1 MICNRLA
8 VPAQDH
14 LAVRAVT
21 AVQHL
26 GGVERC
32 RAEVR
37 GMRPILAL
45 APRGGMPVD
54 FAVLSR
60 EAERPPAM

>member
-1 MICNRLA
+1 M
-8 VPAQDH
+8 PAQDH

-26 GGVERC
+26 GGVERVVGS
-32 RAEVR
+32 E
-37 GMRPILAL
+37 GHRPILAL
-45 APRGGMPVD
+45 ARRGMPVD